1 MDKVW
6 TKIIKKEIAD
16 VSHGQIKKSYIRS
29 LRPWLGYFTFEYKGK
44 QYKYLTK
51 YKILVEIN

>member
-1 MDKVW
+1 MN
-6 TKIIKKEIAD
+6 TYHEIIKREIAD

-44 QYKYLTK
+44 KYKYFETDK
-51 YKILVEIN
+51 TLVEVN

>member
-1 MDKVW
+1 MDKLVA
-6 TKIIKKEIAD
+6 KIIKKEIAD

-44 QYKYLTK
+44 QYKYLTEDK
-51 YKILVEIN
+51 VLVEIN